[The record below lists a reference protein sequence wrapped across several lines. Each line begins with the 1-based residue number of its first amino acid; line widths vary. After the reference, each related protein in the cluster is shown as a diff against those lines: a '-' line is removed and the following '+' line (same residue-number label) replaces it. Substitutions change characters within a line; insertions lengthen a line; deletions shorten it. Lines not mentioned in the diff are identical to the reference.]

1 MRIDSVSRVHHPRE
15 AVYKAYRDNLPEIA
29 AYIPDISKI
38 LVHKRADT
46 AAGID
51 LHNEWFADTEI
62 PSVARKFIKPE
73 HLRWDDHATW
83 NDEGH
88 YVDWVIK
95 TRVFTDSV
103 TCSGRNTFI
112 EDGPNSTQVQLQGSL
127 TISVKAIPG
136 VPSFVAKR
144 MAPQIEAFIVK
155 LITPNLEQVNRSI
168 GAYLDARA

>member
-1 MRIDSVSRVHHPRE
+1 M
-15 AVYKAYRDNLPEIA
+15 
-29 AYIPDISKI
+29 
-38 LVHKRADT
+38 
-46 AAGID
+46 
-51 LHNEWFADTEI
+51 
-62 PSVARKFIKPE
+62 
-73 HLRWDDHATW
+73 
-83 NDEGH
+83 
-88 YVDWVIK
+88 IK

-112 EDGPNSTQVQLQGSL
+112 EDGPNSTKVQLQGSL